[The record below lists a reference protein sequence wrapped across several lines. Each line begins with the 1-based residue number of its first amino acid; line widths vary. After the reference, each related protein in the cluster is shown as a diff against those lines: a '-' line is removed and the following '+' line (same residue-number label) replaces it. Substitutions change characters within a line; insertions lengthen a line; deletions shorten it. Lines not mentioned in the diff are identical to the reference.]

1 MKLWLLAVLSGAVS
15 ALHLEHGTMEAP
27 MEELMLLEEEEE
39 GGSGDEDAPEEE
51 GAVKSVSALEEV
63 DKDFL
68 CPKEEDTVK
77 QVGIPGCK
85 TCRFVV
91 VVRAMTFSQAQYTWQ
106 RCYWGKLVSI
116 HNLIFTYHIQCPA
129 RSVSQG
135 QGWISGMNTGFGSCR
150 RFYWVDGSAWNIWY
164 WALSQQL
171 ASGGSC
177 VSMWNRGDVEVEMK
191 DDKAWEVGG
200 AYGGGARKIWTFQ
213 GRGLL
218 DLQTSFPVKCAVG
231 RGQDPPGAKSGET
244 RG

>member
-1 MKLWLLAVLSGAVS
+1 MCVFDKLCSPLQGKAKMKLWLLAALSGAVS

-27 MEELMLLEEEEE
+27 MEELTLLEEEEE

-91 VVRAMTFSQAQYTWQ
+91 VVRAMTFSQAQVSGL
-106 RCYWGKLVSI
+106 CYWGKLVSI

-177 VSMWNRGDVEVEMK
+177 VSMWNRGDPTTLRSGCMSTSVP
-191 DDKAWEVGG
+191 WPSGG
-200 AYGGGARKIWTFQ
+200 TILRHVLATVSQWN
-213 GRGLL
+213 
-218 DLQTSFPVKCAVG
+218 
-231 RGQDPPGAKSGET
+231 
-244 RG
+244 